1 MTDKKTGV
9 LEIDELSEGIHSM
22 MIDTKSKRLNLKRKE
37 VSHLGFI
44 NYLKS
49 TCRQQD
55 ERLHEKKLTCKQYTQ
70 PDSQQHQQLILT
82 MRTQYEARP
91 NS

>member
-9 LEIDELSEGIHSM
+9 LEIDELSDGIDS
-22 MIDTKSKRLNLKRKE
+22 IRIGKKSKRRNPKRKE
-37 VSHLGFI
+37 VSHLDFI

-49 TCRQQD
+49 ACRQPN
-55 ERLHEKKLTCKQYTQ
+55 ERLFKKKLTCKQYTQ
-70 PDSQQHQQLILT
+70 PNYQNHQQLILI

>member
-44 NYLKS
+44 NYVKS
-49 TCRQQD
+49 ACRQQN
-55 ERLHEKKLTCKQYTQ
+55 ERLHENKLTCKQYTQ

>member
-1 MTDKKTGV
+1 MTDKQTGV

-44 NYLKS
+44 NYVKS
-49 TCRQQD
+49 ACRQQN
-55 ERLHEKKLTCKQYTQ
+55 ERLH
-70 PDSQQHQQLILT
+70 
-82 MRTQYEARP
+82 RR
-91 NS
+91 